1 MSLIFETL
9 RNLDHAVD
17 PDHTPAQMA
26 SAGGRARALPQVRS
40 IGLLL
45 VILAVIIALGLG
57 AVFGMHQIKAWVQ
70 SRTTVAK
77 AVKIREA
84 RADTQTESSVLPLS
98 QTPPRQE
105 PNHSIRYFPP
115 TADGAQNPS
124 GSAAVMDRPP
134 IIQPPPASEDK
145 STRVAVV
152 APDSANNAKAPSL
165 PAGVEGSNM
174 NRDTAVPAGLIS
186 NPVSSKAISSPG
198 PKQDAA
204 RKPEAQVTILEH
216 TPPLNE
222 KLRHRALERSA
233 RIGRLVHDIESA
245 LAQGAA
251 GDAHVEG
258 LLKELAQLKGPD
270 HPFVVKLEAFRLLKL
285 GQYEKARNML
295 EKVAAADAADL
306 EAGMN
311 LVLIDIHDRRFQAAR
326 ERLLLLRRNHP
337 EDARIN
343 DLLRKLP

>member
-1 MSLIFETL
+1 MGIVRFPTSYGARSLL
-9 RNLDHAVD
+9 SNC
-17 PDHTPAQMA
+17 
-26 SAGGRARALPQVRS
+26 VR
-40 IGLLL
+40 I
-45 VILAVIIALGLG
+45 
-57 AVFGMHQIKAWVQ
+57 
-70 SRTTVAK
+70 
-77 AVKIREA
+77 
-84 RADTQTESSVLPLS
+84 
-98 QTPPRQE
+98 
-105 PNHSIRYFPP
+105 
-115 TADGAQNPS
+115 
-124 GSAAVMDRPP
+124 
-134 IIQPPPASEDK
+134 
-145 STRVAVV
+145 
-152 APDSANNAKAPSL
+152 
-165 PAGVEGSNM
+165 
-174 NRDTAVPAGLIS
+174 
-186 NPVSSKAISSPG
+186 
-198 PKQDAA
+198 
-204 RKPEAQVTILEH
+204 
-216 TPPLNE
+216 
-222 KLRHRALERSA
+222 RSA